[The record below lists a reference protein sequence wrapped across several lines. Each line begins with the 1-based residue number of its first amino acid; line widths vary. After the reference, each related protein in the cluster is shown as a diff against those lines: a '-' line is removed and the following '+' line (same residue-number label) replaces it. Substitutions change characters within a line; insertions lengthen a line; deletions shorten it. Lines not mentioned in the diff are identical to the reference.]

1 MDKRRFTHP
10 GGNPRKN
17 NGRGFNRGFR
27 KFPQRTM
34 PKAELIAAI
43 ATTKALNEIKQ
54 TQPDAEYIPTNKFED
69 FKISPLVLENI
80 KLKGYT
86 TPTPIQDRIM
96 HSIIEGRDVIGIANT
111 GTGKTAAFLI
121 PLADKVFRNKLE
133 RVLIVAPTHEL
144 VLQIHDELRGFA
156 RGLGIYTALCIGG
169 VSMGKQISQLR
180 QKPHFVIG
188 TPGRL
193 KDIIETR
200 ILNLSEFHNVVLDEA
215 DRMVDI
221 GFIKD
226 IKYFISLM
234 PQVRQSLFFSATI
247 SGKVKEILQNF
258 VRNPITVSVKKQ
270 ETAEGIEQ
278 EIIRVAPGQNK
289 VDKLHDLLRQPGFEK
304 VLIFGRTKWG
314 VQKLT
319 EELIR
324 RGFKAGAIHGNKRQ
338 NQRQKTLEAFKSNEI
353 NILLGTDVASRGLD
367 IPDVSHVINYDMPES
382 YEVYVHRIGRTG
394 RADKKGIALTF
405 IEQ

>member
-1 MDKRRFTHP
+1 MNKRRFSNP
-10 GGNPRKN
+10 GAPRKSF
-17 NGRGFNRGFR
+17 GRGFNRGFR
-27 KFPQRTM
+27 KFPQRIM
-34 PKAELIAAI
+34 PNAELIAAI
-43 ATTKALNEIKQ
+43 AATKAVSEIKQ
-54 TQPDAEYIPTNKFED
+54 TQPEAEYIPTNRFED
-69 FKISPLVLENI
+69 FRISPQVLENI
-80 KLKGYT
+80 RLKGYT
-86 TPTPIQDRIM
+86 VPTPIQDQVM

-121 PLADKVFRNKLE
+121 PLVDKVFRNKFE

-144 VLQIHDELRGFA
+144 VLQINDELRGFA

-169 VSMGKQISQLR
+169 ANMGKQISQLR

-193 KDIIETR
+193 KDLIETR
-200 ILNLSEFHNVVLDEA
+200 MLQLSQFHNVVLDEA

-234 PQVRQSLFFSATI
+234 PPVRQSLFFSATI
-247 SGKVKEILQNF
+247 SGKVKEIIQTF
-258 VRNPITVSVKKQ
+258 VKNPITVSVKKQ

-304 VLIFGRTKWG
+304 ILIFGRTKWG

-319 EELIR
+319 DELIR

-338 NQRQKTLEAFKSNEI
+338 NQRQKTLDAFKSNEI
-353 NILLGTDVASRGLD
+353 QILLGTDVASRGLD

-382 YEVYVHRIGRTG
+382 YEVYIHRIGRTG

-405 IEQ
+405 LEGI

>member
-1 MDKRRFTHP
+1 MNKRRFNNP
-10 GGNPRKN
+10 GNSRKN
-17 NGRGFNRGFR
+17 FGRGFQRGFR

-34 PKAELIAAI
+34 PNAELIAAI
-43 ATTKALNEIKQ
+43 AATKAVNEIKL
-54 TQPDAEYIPTNKFED
+54 TQPEVEYIPTNKFED
-69 FKISPLVLENI
+69 FKISPQVLENI

-86 TPTPIQDRIM
+86 IPTPIQDRIM
-96 HSIIEGRDVIGIANT
+96 APIIEGRDVIGIANT

-121 PLADKVFRNKLE
+121 PLVDKVFRNRLE

-144 VLQIHDELRGFA
+144 ALQIRSELRGFA

-169 VSMGKQISQLR
+169 ANMGKQISELR
-180 QKPHFVIG
+180 QRPHFVIG

-193 KDIIETR
+193 KDLIETR
-200 ILNLSEFHNVVLDEA
+200 ILQLSEFQNVVLDEA

-234 PQVRQSLFFSATI
+234 HPIRQSLFFSATI
-247 SGKVKEILQNF
+247 SGKVKEILQTF
-258 VRNPITVSVKKQ
+258 VKNPITVSVKKQ
-270 ETAEGIEQ
+270 ETAENIEQ
-278 EIIRVAPGQNK
+278 EIVRLVPGQNK

-324 RGFKAGAIHGNKRQ
+324 RGFRAGAIHGNKRQ
-338 NQRQKTLEAFKSNEI
+338 NQRQKILDAFKNNEI
-353 NILLGTDVASRGLD
+353 QILLGTDVASRGLD
-367 IPDVSHVINYDMPES
+367 IPNVSHVINYDMPES
-382 YEVYVHRIGRTG
+382 YEVYIHRIGRTG
-394 RADKKGIALTF
+394 RIDKKGTALTF
-405 IEQ
+405 IEP

>member
-1 MDKRRFTHP
+1 MNKRRINN
-10 GGNPRKN
+10 GGAPRKS
-17 NGRGFNRGFR
+17 NGRGFQRSFR
-27 KFPQRTM
+27 KFPQRIM
-34 PKAELIAAI
+34 PNAELMAAI
-43 ATTKALNEIKQ
+43 AATKAVNEIKL
-54 TQPDAEYIPTNKFED
+54 TQPEAEYVTTNKFED
-69 FKISPLVLENI
+69 FKISPQVLENI
-80 KLKGYT
+80 RLKDYT
-86 TPTPIQDRIM
+86 TPTPIQDQVI

-121 PLADKVFRNKLE
+121 PLVDKVFRNKLE

-169 VSMGKQISQLR
+169 ANMGKQISQLR
-180 QKPHFVIG
+180 QRPHFVIG

-193 KDIIETR
+193 KDLIETK

-226 IKYFISLM
+226 IKYFISLLS
-234 PQVRQSLFFSATI
+234 PIRQSLFFSATI
-247 SGKVKEILQNF
+247 SGKVREILQSF
-258 VRNPITVSVKKQ
+258 VKNPITVSVKKQ
-270 ETAEGIEQ
+270 ETAENIEQ
-278 EIIRVAPGQNK
+278 EIIRLNPGQDK
-289 VDKLHDLLRQPGFEK
+289 VDKLHDLLRTPGFEK

-319 EELIR
+319 DELIR

-338 NQRQKTLEAFKSNEI
+338 NQRQRTLDAFKSNEI
-353 NILLGTDVASRGLD
+353 TILLGTDVASRGLD

-405 IEQ
+405 LEGV